1 MYYSIIK
8 FQKKFPLIISKE
20 FEAYAQSIGVT
31 VSDTMAIKY
40 QLHFNTEEV
49 ARKLTQN
56 LTEFTGKHLS
66 QPFSST
72 NSQIRFSIK

>member
-1 MYYSIIK
+1 MFS
-8 FQKKFPLIISKE
+8 LIISKE
-20 FEAYAQSIGVT
+20 FEAYAQSIGVS
-31 VSDTMAIKY
+31 VSDTMAIKC